1 MFALVLVLLATSALV
16 LPNIAEEALVI
27 TWGWGMSSKQKL
39 CPTYGPTH
47 GWKWKFIKTLSP
59 DLFFRF
65 LIEEEK
71 QIKKFLV
78 GENGDHFWSKGGL
91 ENLQAS
97 PASNGNL
104 ATIAQMPNRQ

>member
-1 MFALVLVLLATSALV
+1 MH
-16 LPNIAEEALVI
+16 
-27 TWGWGMSSKQKL
+27 
-39 CPTYGPTH
+39 TH
-47 GWKWKFIKTLSP
+47 DGKWKFIKTFSSDP
-59 DLFFRF
+59 FFRF